1 MAYLSGFVTPESQ
14 QSKESFHAIRRTT
27 EGLLYYTK
35 VNKDNSDVIDF
46 DGGNPTDKNGG
57 RQLPS
62 KLDYTDEVTEL
73 QSGTTQY
80 LTGDGSTVT
89 FNLTTPVLD
98 GTRIAVFLNG
108 VKQPIDEV
116 WTYASGVVTFKVA
129 PYNGS
134 QVAIGYINKKY
145 KNNTSDFYY
154 QYVFEDGDATYF
166 IDDNGYF
173 VKRENL
179 GKGLTAIASDDFS
192 TFESTSTVQ
201 STSWQSAV

>member
-1 MAYLSGFVTPESQ
+1 MATLGYVVPESQ
-14 QSKESFHAIRRTT
+14 QGKEGFHALRRTT

-35 VNKDNSDVIDF
+35 VDKDETTEIDL
-46 DGGNPTDKNGG
+46 DGGNPTDKNGN
-57 RQLPS
+57 RQLPT
-62 KLDYTDEVTEL
+62 KVDYTDENIEL
-73 QSGTTQY
+73 QSGVTQY
-80 LTGDGSTVT
+80 LTGDGSTLT

-116 WTYASGVVTFKVA
+116 WTYASSVVTFKIA
-129 PYNGS
+129 PYSGS

-145 KNNTSDFYY
+145 KNNTSDLYY
-154 QYVFEDGDATYF
+154 QYVFEDGDATYY

-173 VKRENL
+173 VKRENKSR
-179 GKGLTAIASDDFS
+179 GATALTSDDFS
-192 TFESTSTVQ
+192 TFEATSSVA